1 MTDLTLAKKKAE
13 YYCNYQERSHQEV
26 REKLYSFKLYS
37 NQVEQIIA
45 QLIEEDFLN
54 EERFA
59 VQFAGGK
66 FRIKAWGKIK
76 IKAALKQKRI
86 SDYCIKKAL
95 NNISDDDYLE
105 KLEQVIEK
113 KIGLESKFSAQQ
125 SHSIA
130 VYCMGRGFESELVW
144 SCIKKLTPSKK

>member
-76 IKAALKQKRI
+76 R
-86 SDYCIKKAL
+86 
-95 NNISDDDYLE
+95 
-105 KLEQVIEK
+105 
-113 KIGLESKFSAQQ
+113 
-125 SHSIA
+125 
-130 VYCMGRGFESELVW
+130 
-144 SCIKKLTPSKK
+144 